1 MFPKISII
9 IPVYDA
15 SKYLHQ
21 CLDSVVNQTLHDIEI
36 ICIDD
41 GSTDNSYQILQEYA
55 EKDSRFV
62 ILQQENKGA
71 GAVRNKGIEIAKGE
85 FLAFLDSDDYYADY
99 TVLEKLYNSA
109 KNNNILIAG
118 AFRQHLKMNGQIIN
132 HPLHRHFFIENDCP
146 EKIFNYND
154 IQYDYHYHGYIFSK
168 QLLDNN
174 SLTFPDYRRF
184 QDPPFFTKAM
194 FSAKQFLIIPIEFY
208 VFRESERCNALF
220 DSEKTC
226 DLMRGLNDNLEFSSK
241 NNLAILH
248 YVTAKRFFG
257 EFFFTIADNLSDI
270 DSGIVEILF
279 KASSLLNYK
288 LIDKAEKLSKNEE
301 YISVL
306 KTMEIQNFDILPEKL
321 KNYNNLPADDK
332 TRLAFLARMARERI
346 IFNNEKWH
354 FIHENEISI
363 AEKNNLIIE
372 KQTLQAKLDNSEV
385 INSELIAKNKTL
397 SYKLTESENNN
408 IAFQNEISNL
418 RSQLNKV
425 NSDVTIIQKSIS
437 YRLGLIIT
445 WIPRKIKEILSLAKI
460 RRDKKL

>member
-1 MFPKISII
+1 MQPKISII
-9 IPVYDA
+9 IPVYNTE
-15 SKYLHQ
+15 KYLHE
-21 CLDSVVNQTLHDIEI
+21 CLDSVINQTLKDIEI

-55 EKDSRFV
+55 DKDSRFV

-71 GAVRNKGIEIAKGE
+71 GRARNNGLKNATGE
-85 FLAFLDSDDYYADY
+85 FVAFLDSDDYYADN

-109 KNNNILIAG
+109 TSNKVLIAG

-154 IQYDYHYHGYIFSK
+154 VQYDYHYHGYIFSK

-248 YVTAKRFFG
+248 YVTAKRFLG
-257 EFFFTIADNLSDI
+257 EFFFTIADNLYDT

-279 KASSLLNYK
+279 KASSLLNNK
-288 LIDKAEKLSKNEE
+288 LIDEAEKLSKNEE

-354 FIHENEISI
+354 FIHENEILQNQINQLNKNCDSLKENI
-363 AEKNNLIIE
+363 LSLEKDNYNLKNNLNNINN
-372 KQTLQAKLDNSEV
+372 DV
-385 INSELIAKNKTL
+385 IN
-397 SYKLTESENNN
+397 
-408 IAFQNEISNL
+408 
-418 RSQLNKV
+418 
-425 NSDVTIIQKSIS
+425 IQKSIS
-437 YRLGLIIT
+437 YKLGLLVT
-445 WIPRKIKEILSLAKI
+445 WFPRKIINLLN
-460 RRDKKL
+460 KLIK

>member
-9 IPVYDA
+9 IPVYNA
-15 SKYLHQ
+15 EKYLYD
-21 CLDSVVNQTLHDIEI
+21 CLDSLINQTLKNTEI

-41 GSTDNSYQILQEYA
+41 GSTDNSYEILCEYA
-55 EKDSRFV
+55 TKDNRFI

-71 GAVRNKGIEIAKGE
+71 GAARNKGMEIAKGE
-85 FLAFLDSDDYYADY
+85 FLAFLDADDYYSDNTA
-99 TVLEKLYNSA
+99 LEKLYLTA
-109 KNNNILIAG
+109 INNNILIAG
-118 AFRQHLKMNGQIIN
+118 GFRQHLKMDGQIIN
-132 HPLHRHFFIENDCP
+132 HPLHRHFFIDDNNY
-146 EKIFNYND
+146 KIFNYTD
-154 IQYDYHYHGYIFSK
+154 VQYDYHYHGYIFSK

-301 YISVL
+301 YISIL

-321 KNYNNLPADDK
+321 KTYNNLPADDK

-354 FIHENEISI
+354 FIHENEILQNQINQLNKNCDSLKENI
-363 AEKNNLIIE
+363 LSLENDNYNLKNNLNNINN
-372 KQTLQAKLDNSEV
+372 DV
-385 INSELIAKNKTL
+385 IN
-397 SYKLTESENNN
+397 
-408 IAFQNEISNL
+408 
-418 RSQLNKV
+418 
-425 NSDVTIIQKSIS
+425 IQKSIS
-437 YRLGLIIT
+437 YKLGLLVT
-445 WIPRKIKEILSLAKI
+445 WFPRKIINLLNKRSFKS
-460 RRDKKL
+460 

>member
-41 GSTDNSYQILQEYA
+41 GSTDNSYEILCEYA
-55 EKDSRFV
+55 TKDNRFI

-71 GAVRNKGIEIAKGE
+71 GAARNKGLEIAKGE
-85 FLAFLDSDDYYADY
+85 FLAFLDADDYYSDNTA
-99 TVLEKLYNSA
+99 LEKLYLTA
-109 KNNNILIAG
+109 INNNISIAG
-118 AFRQHLKMNGQIIN
+118 GFRQHLKMDGQIIN
-132 HPLHRHFFIENDCP
+132 HPLHRHFFIDDNNY
-146 EKIFNYND
+146 KIFNYTD
-154 IQYDYHYHGYIFSK
+154 VQYDYHYHGYIFNKKIISK
-168 QLLDNN
+168 YNLQ
-174 SLTFPDYRRF
+174 FPLYKRF

-194 FSAKQFLIIPIEFY
+194 FYAKQFAVIPIEFY
-208 VFRESERCNALF
+208 VFRESERCKSLF
-220 DSEKTC
+220 NSEKTC
-226 DLMRGLNDNLEFSSK
+226 DLMKGLSDNLKFSSQ

-257 EFFFTIADNLSDI
+257 EFFFTIADNLSDV

-279 KASSLLNYK
+279 KASSLLNSK
-288 LIDKAEKLSKNEE
+288 LIDEAEKLTENEKW
-301 YISVL
+301 ISIL
-306 KTMEIQNFDILPEKL
+306 KTMEIHNFEILPEKL
-321 KNYNNLPADDK
+321 NNYKKLPADER

-354 FIHENEISI
+354 FIHENEKSI

-397 SYKLTESENNN
+397 SYKLIESENNN

-437 YRLGLIIT
+437 YKLGLIIT

>member
-1 MFPKISII
+1 MQPKISII
-9 IPVYDA
+9 IPVYNTE
-15 SKYLHQ
+15 KYLHE
-21 CLDSVVNQTLHDIEI
+21 CLNSVVSQTIKDIEI

-71 GAVRNKGIEIAKGE
+71 GAARNKGIEIAKGE
-85 FLAFLDSDDYYADY
+85 FVAFLDSDDYYADN

-109 KNNNILIAG
+109 TSNKVLIAG

-154 IQYDYHYHGYIFSK
+154 VQYDYHYHGYIFSK

-226 DLMRGLNDNLEFSSK
+226 DLIKGLNDNLEFSSK

-248 YVTAKRFFG
+248 YVTVKRFFG
-257 EFFFTIADNLSDI
+257 EFFFTITDNLSDI

-279 KASSLLNYK
+279 KAASLLNYK
-288 LIDKAEKLSKNEE
+288 LINKAEELLKKKEII
-301 YISVL
+301 YIL
-306 KTMEIQNFDILPEKL
+306 KTMEIQNPKLLPEKL
-321 KNYNNLPADDK
+321 QP
-332 TRLAFLARMARERI
+332 
-346 IFNNEKWH
+346 
-354 FIHENEISI
+354 
-363 AEKNNLIIE
+363 IE
-372 KQTLQAKLDNSEV
+372 KFDYWKSNVNAEQELAEV
-385 INSELIAKNKTL
+385 RKSL
-397 SYKLTESENNN
+397 SFRIGS
-408 IAFQNEISNL
+408 A
-418 RSQLNKV
+418 
-425 NSDVTIIQKSIS
+425 
-437 YRLGLIIT
+437 IT
-445 WIPRKIKEILSLAKI
+445 WLPCKI
-460 RRDKKL
+460 RDLIKGKK